1 MLRAAISL
9 LLLSSL
15 LLSPPA
21 QAKPDDTIKRLYNE
35 AKADLNE
42 GRYSFALESF
52 KRALTLAAEQ
62 DALVD
67 VWRTTLGVALTYQY
81 MEQPEHTI
89 EYFRRFVDS
98 TDRNRDRL
106 PEKWAKR
113 RTLVRNQ
120 IAELEEEMLRKY
132 ARIALDSDPSGA
144 RVMVDGKVPGAD
156 GDATSPFA
164 LYLKPG
170 SYTVRLELEGYEA
183 TEVPLKVTAGSRETV
198 NVPLYAMSRPGTLTV
213 TTGDEGAEVFLDG
226 TLMGA
231 GATVTFQA
239 APGAHVVRVRHPG
252 HEPVERTLHVTEGG
266 NATLR
271 VDPPVVSPKGAD
283 GEVSG
288 DADGGFRLRPLW
300 GWIGAGGGVA
310 FIGTAA
316 VFTVL
321 AQKDA
326 NDLATLKQDIA
337 DGKLAAGPSTSKRW
351 NDLSSGAESKQTVAG
366 VFYGLGGAAIAGA
379 AVYVFVFADLD
390 DGLFARARGSSVPG
404 IALVPQPGG
413 GALSLRWT
421 W

>member
-1 MLRAAISL
+1 MLRAFTSLFL
-9 LLLSSL
+9 LLGSL
-15 LLSPPA
+15 LLSPPSA
-21 QAKPDDTIKRLYNE
+21 QAEPGDALKRMYDE

-42 GRYSFALESF
+42 GRYSFALQSF
-52 KRALTLAAEQ
+52 KRALALAEKQ

-67 VWRTTLGVALTYQY
+67 VWRMTLGVALTYQY

-132 ARIALDSDPSGA
+132 ALIALDSDPSVA

-156 GDATSPFA
+156 GDATTPFT

-170 SYTVRLELEGYEA
+170 SYTLRLEHDGYQA
-183 TEVPLKVTAGSRETV
+183 AEVPLKVTAGSRETV

-213 TTGDEGAEVFLDG
+213 TTGTEGAEVFLDG

-239 APGAHVVRVRHPG
+239 DPGSHVVRVRHPG

-266 NATLR
+266 TATLR
-271 VDPPVVSPKGAD
+271 VDPPVVSAD
-283 GEVSG
+283 EPGGEG
-288 DADGGFRLRPLW
+288 EETHLRPLW

-316 VFTVL
+316 LFTVL

-326 NDLATLKQDIA
+326 DDLAALKQDIA
-337 DGKLAAGPSTSKRW
+337 DGKEVAGPSTSKRW
-351 NDLSSGAESKQTVAG
+351 SDLSSGAESKQTVAG

-379 AVYVFVFADLD
+379 AVYIFVFADLE
-390 DGLFARARGSSVPG
+390 DGLFARSGGSSVPG
-404 IALVPQPGG
+404 IALIPEPGG
-413 GALSLRWT
+413 GFLSLRWT